1 MAIKRPDT
9 PLAATVT
16 DSVKKTPV
24 FFNKRKAI
32 REMRT
37 VAKKNPDGTTESH
50 KMSWT
55 GDPNKKRG
63 NYAVFPTI
71 TPLKGKEKS
80 SDPKDWTTQ
89 TAKEAEAKGELIKVN
104 SKRRAEKLAAGAWKK
119 GEDRKE
125 AMREYRANKR
135 AEKASKKK

>member
-104 SKRRAEKLAAGAWKK
+104 SKRRFTIDKINGKNIKVSEIDGYSMMTVSPSLLVKH
-119 GEDRKE
+119 
-125 AMREYRANKR
+125 
-135 AEKASKKK
+135 